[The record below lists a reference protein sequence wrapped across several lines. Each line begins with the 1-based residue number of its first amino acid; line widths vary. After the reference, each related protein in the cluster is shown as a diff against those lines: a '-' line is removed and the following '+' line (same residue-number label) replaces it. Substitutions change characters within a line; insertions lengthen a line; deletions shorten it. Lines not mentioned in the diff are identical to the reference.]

1 MNLPLPALSR
11 SSTSLVG
18 NRLLA
23 ALTLGIAAAAVVPSV
38 EAGVVTINLTD
49 TRNNGTTTTDDTIA
63 GVNAGVTAGNFLSLA
78 NWLGANTGTL
88 NLINAVANTYLVV
101 WGPLGD
107 SADLEFAYA
116 SGTIGPA
123 RFSGGALIDSSD
135 FSDSPS
141 SPSDAFLRIDVG
153 LTTFSLAPAFGA
165 GNYLG
170 FRFGSGGTYNYGYL
184 GATWDGSS
192 NFHIT
197 SGAYESTAGQ
207 SITIPGGGGSSVPD
221 SSSTGLMGL
230 LFAGAAVRQWRKSR
244 R

>member
-1 MNLPLPALSR
+1 
-11 SSTSLVG
+11 
-18 NRLLA
+18 
-23 ALTLGIAAAAVVPSV
+23 
-38 EAGVVTINLTD
+38 VTINLTD
-49 TRNNGTTTTDDTIA
+49 TRNDGTTTTDDAIA
-63 GVNAGVTAGNFLSLA
+63 GVNAGVATGNLLA
-78 NWLGANTGTL
+78 LTNWLGANTGKLT
-88 NLINAVANTYLVV
+88 LINAVAIAPFVFWNIK
-101 WGPLGD
+101 GSDG
-107 SADLEFAYA
+107 LEFAYA

-123 RFSGGALIDSSD
+123 RSSGGALIDSSD
-135 FSDSPS
+135 FSFPRS
-141 SPSDAFLRIDVG
+141 SDALLRIDDG
-153 LTTFSLAPAFGA
+153 LTTISLAPAFGA

-192 NFHIT
+192 NFQIT